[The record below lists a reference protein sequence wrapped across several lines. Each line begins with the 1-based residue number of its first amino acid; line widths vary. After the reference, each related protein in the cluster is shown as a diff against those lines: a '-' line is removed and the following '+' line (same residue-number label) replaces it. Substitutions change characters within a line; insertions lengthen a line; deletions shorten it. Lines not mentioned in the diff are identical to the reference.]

1 MDMNMNY
8 VAPIIAAG
16 ALAKDPNPENGK
28 LSYYGSRRKKK
39 QKAKKEEKFAVLF
52 ELREKDEP
60 TPVTYSNPLAK
71 R

>member
-16 ALAKDPNPENGK
+16 ALAKDPDPEKGK
-28 LSYYGSRRKKK
+28 VAYTS
-39 QKAKKEEKFAVLF
+39 KAKKRQKKRKDENFAVVY
-52 ELREKDEP
+52 ELREKDEFS
-60 TPVTYSNPLAK
+60 PVTYSRPLIK